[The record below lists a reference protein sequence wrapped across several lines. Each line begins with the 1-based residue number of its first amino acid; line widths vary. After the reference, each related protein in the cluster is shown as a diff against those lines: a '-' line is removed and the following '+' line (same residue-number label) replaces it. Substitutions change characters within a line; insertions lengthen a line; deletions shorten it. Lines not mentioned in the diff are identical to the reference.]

1 MIPDNKFKEAGMQ
14 KVELLNEIKLMELK
28 LQALKA
34 QVESREPMV
43 KEQASA
49 QLYGLLKG
57 GDDNSRRY
65 RSRQNQA
72 ERVRLSEQS
81 PPIPTPGYGIS
92 LQIPVFPQGPERPWL
107 ILQT

>member
-14 KVELLNEIKLMELK
+14 KVELLNESKLTELK

-34 QVESREPMV
+34 QVEAREPMV

-57 GDDNSRRY
+57 GDDITPEDIE
-65 RSRQNQA
+65 A
-72 ERVRLSEQS
+72 VRIKLRESA
-81 PPIPTPGYGIS
+81 
-92 LQIPVFPQGPERPWL
+92 
-107 ILQT
+107 